1 VSTRANIL
9 VQSQDEKILLYRHC
23 DGYPGSVIP
32 SLQAAFRLSMGNWE
46 AGRPYKAASYIIAE
60 GVRPEGGAP
69 YTAYE
74 PLPYLE
80 LHGDIEYYYQVT
92 CLPGTGNAP
101 SLQNLSKWLIEVF
114 AVGHRGKHTLL
125 GTGEAGDADLLARV
139 LAAEEQDKED

>member
-1 VSTRANIL
+1 MSTRANIL
-9 VQSQDEKILLYRHC
+9 VQSRDEKILLYRHC

-32 SLQAAFRLSMGNWE
+32 SLQAAFRLSDGNWE

-74 PLPYLE
+74 ALPYLE

-92 CLPGTGNAP
+92 CIAGLGDSP
-101 SLQNLSKWLIEVF
+101 SLRRLSKWVIDVF
-114 AVGHRGKHTLL
+114 AVGCSEEHTLL
-125 GTGEAGDADLLARV
+125 GTGEAEDGDLLKRV